1 MGLTQI
7 SFDFEAPKETP
18 PPVEK
23 AVKPEKAASP
33 VVEVKPRTSSTRGR
47 KSLKEAAAIA
57 DTVEI
62 PPDEQLFAKMYY
74 TMGEV
79 AEMFKANLSL
89 IRLWEN
95 EFDVLKPRK
104 NRKGDRL
111 FRPEDVK
118 SLQLIHHL
126 LRERKYTMQGA
137 KEFLKKNTKAAEK
150 FELIEDLKKLRD
162 FLNELKAGL

>member
-1 MGLTQI
+1 MALSQI
-7 SFDFEAPKETP
+7 SFDFDAPQDIPSPKKT
-18 PPVEK
+18 V
-23 AVKPEKAASP
+23 KAAAP
-33 VVEVKPRTSSTRGR
+33 VNTAGEAKPRTASTRGR
-47 KSLKEAAAIA
+47 KSLKDAAAMA
-57 DTVEI
+57 DNTAI

-74 TMGEV
+74 SMSEV
-79 AEMFKANLSL
+79 ALMFRVNLSL

-111 FRPEDVK
+111 FRPEDIK

-137 KEFLKKNTKAAEK
+137 KEFLKNNRKATEK
-150 FELIEDLKKLRD
+150 FELIEGLNRLKD

>member
-1 MGLTQI
+1 MALTQI
-7 SFDFEAPKETP
+7 AFDFDAPLETP
-18 PPVEK
+18 PPVGK
-23 AVKPEKAASP
+23 VVKPEKTVSSP
-33 VVEVKPRTSSTRGR
+33 VKEEKPRSARGR
-47 KSLKEAAAIA
+47 KSLKEAAALAGTIE
-57 DTVEI
+57 V
-62 PPDEQLFAKMYY
+62 PPDELLFSKMYY
-74 TMGEV
+74 SMGEV

-95 EFDVLKPRK
+95 EFDVLKPKK

-137 KEFLKKNTKAAEK
+137 KEFLKNNSKAAEK